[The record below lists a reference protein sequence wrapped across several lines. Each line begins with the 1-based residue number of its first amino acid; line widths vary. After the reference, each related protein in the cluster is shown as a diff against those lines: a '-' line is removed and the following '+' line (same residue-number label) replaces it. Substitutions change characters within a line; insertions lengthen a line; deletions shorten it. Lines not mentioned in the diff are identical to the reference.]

1 MPFFSTS
8 DEVNLYYEVTGEGTP
23 IVFIHGWTEDH
34 SSFRIQQKKLSKEF
48 KVITYDLRGHGIS
61 DRPEKGL
68 TLDRFALDLKEL
80 IDYLDIDK
88 VVLVG
93 WSMGASVIFEYVNHF
108 GLHKLSKIC
117 IVDMGPKAI
126 NSKDWDLGLYHG
138 KYTIEDSLKD
148 LTIMCNNWMEFAE
161 KFIKSIAPYLDDRQL
176 KISLDKMARNT
187 PHIMYSMWLSISI
200 KDYRDVLEKISIPTL
215 IIYGEKSTLYSVDTA
230 KYMSSNIPNSKV
242 IIFENCTHL
251 LVMENPIRFSKVIK
265 EFAEN

>member
-1 MPFFSTS
+1 MPFFNTS
-8 DEVNLYYEVTGEGTP
+8 DEVNIYYEITGEGIP

-34 SSFRIQQKKLSKEF
+34 NSFRIQQKKLSKEF

-108 GLHKLSKIC
+108 GLHKLSKTC

-126 NSKDWDLGLYHG
+126 NGNDWNLGLYHG

-176 KISLDKMARNT
+176 KISLDKIARNT
-187 PHIMYSMWLSISI
+187 PHIMYSMWISISI

-230 KYMSSNIPNSKV
+230 EYMSSRITNSEV

-251 LVMENPIRFSKVIK
+251 LVMENPIKFNKVIK
-265 EFAEN
+265 EFVEN